1 MHIHEIWLDGCKLY
15 IIRVCGLILTFHHEP
30 VQAPDCDSC
39 SSCCLHFLGGKWQ
52 EKKEKE
58 GEGWKEE
65 KGKQE

>member
-1 MHIHEIWLDGCKLY
+1 MRYGWSRWVDSEIH
-15 IIRVCGLILTFHHEP
+15 FHHER

-58 GEGWKEE
+58 EEGWKEE
-65 KGKQE
+65 KRKQEG